1 MSEKKERKRRRKS
14 FRAQLVAA
22 ILALVVIPLIA
33 AVAISSISSVNNQ
46 IAAEEELA
54 LARSQ
59 MLAEEIETLINEN
72 YRVLEVLATNPTIIE
87 FLKDPENGDI
97 EAATAAVIAANDVF
111 GDANP
116 THLSRVGGDQLIRS
130 DGLEYKNIDSRAYFQ
145 RAMQGEKNMS
155 EVLISLATGAQID
168 VIIVPVKDEN
178 GTVLGAVQRDYGLS
192 VLADFTKAAGTDD
205 NKVVIIESLNGLLMS
220 HSAREVNGEEDR
232 TDYSEYTFFQNAAAG
247 QTGTVIETIDG
258 QKMLIA
264 YYQEPTTTWVVAST
278 ADYNQIMRKA
288 LRGSFFI
295 IGVSVILLIGAAVI
309 GLYIAQRFATPIVAA
324 SKVANSV
331 ASGDL
336 KKQDLKITSD
346 NEIGSMSEAFNN
358 MTGNFRDVISKTRNA
373 SGHLSTES
381 SNLQSSAEKATT
393 AADHV
398 SRAINEISAG
408 ATSQAQSV
416 QEAAGHAENIGV
428 DIDDISGNSE
438 QLDNSSA
445 EMTKACEA
453 AMSALNELIKQ
464 SEEVTNSVAEIGET
478 IQSTNTSSQQ
488 ISEFTDAISS
498 IASQTNLLSLNAS
511 IEAARAGEAGKG
523 FAVVAQEIQKLAD
536 QSSQSADQIKSIVE
550 TLLANSESSVKVMD
564 KLNNNFAQQSKM
576 LEETK
581 SDMISLEENARNVS
595 DSSEQI
601 TEKIESLNRAKDGLV
616 NIINDLSAISEE
628 NAASAQETNASMEE
642 LNATF
647 TLIRNSSDKLQELAG
662 GLSDTISYYSE
673 E

>member
-1 MSEKKERKRRRKS
+1 MSKKAERKRRKKS
-14 FRAQLVAA
+14 FKRQLVAS
-22 ILALVVIPLIA
+22 ILGLIVIPLIA

-46 IAAEEELA
+46 IAAEQELA

-59 MLAEEIETLINEN
+59 LLAEQIDTLINEN
-72 YRVLEVLATNPTIIE
+72 YRVLEVLATNPTIVE

-97 EAATAAVIAANDVF
+97 EAATEAVIAANNVF

-130 DGLEYKNIDSRAYFQ
+130 DGLECKNIESRAYFQ
-145 RAMQGEKNMS
+145 KAMQGEKNMS
-155 EVLISLATGAQID
+155 EVLISLATGAQIS

-178 GTVLGAVQRDYGLS
+178 GNVLGAVQRDYGLT
-192 VLADFTKAAGTDD
+192 VLGDFTKAAGTDT
-205 NKVVIIESLNGLLMS
+205 NKVAIIESNGLLMS

-232 TDYSEYTFFQNAAAG
+232 TDYSEAAFFQRAANG
-247 QTGTVIETIDG
+247 EVGTIIDTLNDE
-258 QKMLIA
+258 KMLFA
-264 YYQEPTTTWVVAST
+264 YRQEPTTTWIVAST
-278 ADYNQIMRKA
+278 ADYNTIMRQA

-295 IGVSVILLIGAAVI
+295 IGVSIILLIGAAVI
-309 GLYIAQRFATPIVAA
+309 GYYIAQRFAKPILDASRVAGD
-324 SKVANSV
+324 V
-331 ASGDL
+331 ASGNLRDQQL
-336 KKQDLKITSD
+336 AITSD
-346 NEIGSMSEAFNN
+346 NEIGTMSEAFNN
-358 MTGNFRDVISKTRNA
+358 MTGNFREVISKTRDA
-373 SGHLSTES
+373 SSHLSSES
-381 SNLQSSAEKATT
+381 SNLHDSASKATN

-398 SRAINEISAG
+398 SNAINEISKG

-416 QEAAGHAENIGV
+416 QEAAGHAENIGS

-438 QLDNSSA
+438 QLDTSSA

-478 IQSTNTSSQQ
+478 IQSTNSSSQQ

-576 LEETK
+576 LEATK
-581 SDMISLEENARNVS
+581 NDMITLEENSKNVS
-595 DSSEQI
+595 ESSEQI

-628 NAASAQETNASMEE
+628 NAASAEETNASMQE

-647 TLIRNSSDKLQELAG
+647 SLISASSDKLQELAG

-673 E
+673 G